1 MKTNANKG
9 MYLESLI
16 NNSIHYY
23 ESHKI
28 AIIRKQWVPIKIHHI
43 NGTNIKASLSH
54 KCDVDYYG
62 CYQGKFFAFEAKQ
75 CLGNSFATNRL
86 SINQINFLNLVN
98 ELNGFSFLIFG
109 FKTYNKF
116 IFVDWNE
123 YCLNSDKEKYLKLEW
138 FEKHGI
144 ELKIQFP
151 GLLDIIS
158 IVKAH
163 YQ

>member
-28 AIIRKQWVPIKIHHI
+28 AIIRKQWVPIKIHYVEGR
-43 NGTNIKASLSH
+43 NMRASLSH

-62 CYQGKFFAFEAKQ
+62 CFEGNFFAFEAKQ
-75 CLGNSFATNRL
+75 CLGNFFATDRL

-98 ELNGFSFLIFG
+98 DIDGFGFLIFG
-109 FKTYNKF
+109 FKVHNRIF
-116 IFVDWNE
+116 IVDWKD
-123 YCLNSDKEKYLKLEW
+123 YCKYNDGAKRLKLEW
-138 FEKHGI
+138 FEKYGS

-151 GLLDIIS
+151 GWIDIIS
-158 IVKAH
+158 KIKTH
-163 YQ
+163 H